1 MGLRRSIAI
10 GAIAIAALA
19 AIFVYASRGQIW
31 QSRVIEGTFDPEF
44 VVPASGQ
51 EDPHDVGVGF
61 RWPERGFCLGEFRVN
76 IAETATEVRVGQVVR
91 HVSAAG
97 NCAGVGTNG
106 RSAIVHETL
115 KSAIGSRLVVRASDG
130 LPLPVYALDAVL
142 DCNTAVA
149 ARGAPSDGWST
160 VLSQVAL
167 ETGITLQ
174 ANPSGESD
182 PHAALFAKSALMI
195 AAGAEVTLSVPDDW
209 VGRLTIGWGGP
220 APRALNFHVPK
231 CPAPVAPSQWLVF
244 PGGFWVD
251 TPACVPVVVRRG
263 TAQETVHLAVGA
275 ACAEGYVQYGSALP
289 GNVRVGWI
297 SYRRMPAFTAGSW
310 E

>member
-1 MGLRRSIAI
+1 MRARRAASRSETSAGSTRPRKTCGARSGSPRSWATGSCPPGRGATWPAWPSCAGMPLPPRSCSRAPRMRSCAALTEMGLRRSIAI

-97 NCAGVGTNG
+97 TCAGVGTNG
-106 RSAIVHETL
+106 RSAIAHETL
-115 KSAIGSRLVVRASDG
+115 KSPIGSRLVVRASDG

-142 DCNTAVA
+142 DCNTAIA
-149 ARGAPSDGWST
+149 ALGAPSDGWSA

-182 PHAALFAKSALMI
+182 PHAALFAKSALM
-195 AAGAEVTLSVPDDW
+195 
-209 VGRLTIGWGGP
+209 
-220 APRALNFHVPK
+220 
-231 CPAPVAPSQWLVF
+231 
-244 PGGFWVD
+244 
-251 TPACVPVVVRRG
+251 
-263 TAQETVHLAVGA
+263 
-275 ACAEGYVQYGSALP
+275 
-289 GNVRVGWI
+289 
-297 SYRRMPAFTAGSW
+297 
-310 E
+310 